1 MSDAPTAPMEA
12 KLVEDLPTDSGWQFE
27 PKWDGFRA
35 ICTRNANSVTIHSK
49 SGKRLDRYFPEL
61 VDILGG
67 LSVDHFEL
75 DGEIILPVER
85 VLSFDSLQARL
96 HPAASRIEK
105 LSRETPAQLMLFD
118 CLSLGDR
125 ILRDAPLSERRK
137 ALEAFH
143 GENGSRSLLLS
154 PMSRSVEDARRWLA
168 SSGGALDGVVA
179 KRIEEP
185 YRSGE
190 RAMLKVK
197 QLRTADCVVGGF
209 RTVRGGRGVAS
220 LLLGLYDEDGKLD
233 HVGFTSAIRAEDRE
247 RIAEMLEPLISPPG
261 FTGKAPGGP
270 SRWNNGEETP
280 WTPLRPELVVE
291 VIYDQVTG
299 ERFRHGTRL
308 HRWRQDKSP
317 DQCTMD
323 QLAYELRPAEIDTMM
338 RNGGKETTVTDKK
351 GHGSETAKKANA
363 KAGKE
368 GEKNPRKSSAAQ
380 AELGKKG
387 GKKAS
392 KG

>member
-1 MSDAPTAPMEA
+1 MPNAPTAPMEA
-12 KLVEDLPTDSGWQFE
+12 KLVDALPTDGGWQFE

-35 ICTRNANSVTIHSK
+35 ISTRRGGAVAIHSK

-61 VDILGG
+61 VEILGG

-75 DGEIILPVER
+75 DGEIILPVDH
-85 VLSFDSLQARL
+85 VLSFDALQARL
-96 HPAASRIEK
+96 HPAESRIEK

-118 CLSLGDR
+118 CLRLGDR
-125 ILRDAPLSERRK
+125 DLRDMSLSERRN
-137 ALEAFH
+137 ALETFH
-143 GENGSRSLLLS
+143 SQNGSSSLLLS
-154 PMSRSVEDARRWLA
+154 PKSESIEDAHQWLA

-179 KRIEEP
+179 KRIEDP

-209 RTVRGGRGVAS
+209 RTVKDGRGVAS
-220 LLLGLYDEDGKLD
+220 LLLGLYDDDGKLD
-233 HVGFTSAIRAEDRE
+233 HVGFTSAIRSDERE
-247 RIAEMLEPLISPPG
+247 RIADMLEPLISPPG

-280 WTPLRPELVVE
+280 WSPLRPHFVVE

-299 ERFRHGTRL
+299 KRFRHGTRL
-308 HRWRQDKSP
+308 HRWRPDKSP

-323 QLAYELRPAEIDTMM
+323 QLEYELKPADISTTM
-338 RNGGKETTVTDKK
+338 RKYGKETTVTDKK

-363 KAGKE
+363 KAAKE
-368 GEKNPRKSSAAQ
+368 GKKNPRKSTAAQ

-387 GKKAS
+387 GKKAA
-392 KG
+392 KD